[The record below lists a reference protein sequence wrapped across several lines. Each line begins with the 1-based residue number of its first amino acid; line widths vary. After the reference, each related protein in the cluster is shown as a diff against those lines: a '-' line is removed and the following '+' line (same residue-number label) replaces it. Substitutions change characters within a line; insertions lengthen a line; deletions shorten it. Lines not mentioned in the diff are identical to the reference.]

1 MAPAR
6 MAPPRPHSPPVRIAK
21 IRRAL
26 LSVSDKSDLAAFG
39 RALAELGVEVL
50 STGGTYGHL
59 VEAGVPAT
67 KVSDVTGFP
76 EILGGRVKTLH
87 PRIHGGILA
96 DRSLAGHLAEL
107 EAHGIAPIDLV
118 AVNLY
123 PFRETAAGGASFD
136 EVVEMIDIGGPAMLR
151 AAAKNHRGVVVV
163 VDPGDYPE
171 VLAHLRAEG
180 PGGRGSVPDD
190 FRRALA
196 TKAFAHT
203 RDYDAA
209 ITAWL
214 EARAGRAGERF
225 PTTSTLPLERVL
237 VPRYGENPHQDAAVY
252 RIAGGNG
259 VLGGFSQLQGKEL
272 SYNNLLDADAARKLV
287 ALFDE
292 PAVAIIKHNN
302 PCGVG
307 RGADLVAA
315 YRRAFDCDPVSAFGS
330 IIALNRPATAE
341 LAEALAE
348 LFVEVV
354 LAPDFEP
361 GARERF
367 ARKANLRLLACP
379 PYQPRVDEIEL
390 RGVDG
395 GFLAQVPDGYA
406 EEPSTWSCVTRRSPT
421 VEERR
426 GLELAWKVA
435 RYVKSN
441 AIVLADG
448 DATLGI
454 GAGQMSRV
462 DSCHL
467 AVRKA
472 AERQAGPPLD
482 GAAAASDAFF
492 PFRDGLDAL
501 AAAGIKSVAQ
511 PGGSKRDAEV
521 IAAADQHGIA
531 MLFTGQRHFRH

>member
-1 MAPAR
+1 MAPVR
-6 MAPPRPHSPPVRIAK
+6 RPPPDRKAQ

-26 LSVSDKSDLAAFG
+26 LSVSDKRDLAAFG
-39 RALAELGVEVL
+39 SALVEMGVEVV
-50 STGGTYGHL
+50 STGGTYAHL

-96 DRSLAGHLAEL
+96 DRAVEGHLAEL

-118 AVNLY
+118 VVNLY

-136 EVVEMIDIGGPAMLR
+136 EVVEMIDVGGPAMLR
-151 AAAKNHRGVVVV
+151 AAAKNHRGVLVV
-163 VDPGDYPE
+163 VDPGDYPA
-171 VLAHLRAEG
+171 VLAHLRTAGEDSHGPAAEA
-180 PGGRGSVPDD
+180 
-190 FRRALA
+190 FRRSLA
-196 TKAFAHT
+196 AKAFAHT

-209 ITAWL
+209 IAAWL

-225 PTTSTLPLERVL
+225 PETSTLALERVL

-252 RIAGGNG
+252 RISGGTG

-272 SYNNLLDADAARKLV
+272 SYNNLLDTDAARKLV

-330 IIALNRPATAE
+330 IIALNRPAAAE
-341 LAEALAE
+341 LAGAMAE

-354 LAPDFEP
+354 VAPAFEP
-361 GARERF
+361 GAREIF
-367 ARKANLRLLACP
+367 GRKTNLRLLACP
-379 PYQPRVDEIEL
+379 PYQPRPEEIEL
-390 RGVDG
+390 KGIDG

-406 EEPSTWSCVTRRSPT
+406 EDASSWSCVTRREPT
-421 VEERR
+421 AEERR
-426 GLELAWKVA
+426 GLALAWKVA

-472 AERQAGPPLD
+472 SERPALLLGKGPPLA
-482 GAAAASDAFF
+482 GAVAASDAFF

-501 AAAGIKSVAQ
+501 AEAGIKAVVQ

-521 IAAADQHGIA
+521 ITAADEHGIA